1 MYCPNYK
8 QEFTSKFCPDCG
20 TKLVEKTQRVCPNCN
35 IEVESKFCR
44 MAAEQGHAEAQY
56 QMGFF
61 YDCGIGIRSDK
72 DEALKWYSKA
82 AEQGYADAIEELKKL
97 E

>member
-1 MYCPNYK
+1 MYCPNCK
-8 QEFTSKFCPDCG
+8 QEFNSKFCPECGAKIVEMPKPVTPTCSTETADC
-20 TKLVEKTQRVCPNCN
+20 KNE
-35 IEVESKFCR
+35 E
-44 MAAEQGHAEAQY
+44 AEAQY

-72 DEALKWYSKA
+72 GEALKWYSKA

>member
-1 MYCPNYK
+1 MVLKAAEQGHSEAQFELGRLYYLADRNEEAVKWYRK
-8 QEFTSKFCPDCG
+8 
-20 TKLVEKTQRVCPNCN
+20 
-35 IEVESKFCR
+35 
-44 MAAEQGHAEAQY
+44 AAEQGHAEAQY